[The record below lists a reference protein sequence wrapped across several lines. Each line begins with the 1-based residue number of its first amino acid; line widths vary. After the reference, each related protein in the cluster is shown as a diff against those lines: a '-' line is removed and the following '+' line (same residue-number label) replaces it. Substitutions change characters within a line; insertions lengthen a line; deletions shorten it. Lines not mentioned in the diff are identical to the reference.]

1 MGWGSKDVY
10 YDASEFGLEKV
21 LEINE
26 KDLAYEFDMFVVW
39 KKDDVYYWA
48 SDSGC
53 SCPSP
58 FENYTSV
65 EMLEHG
71 PKERARDAAIEY
83 VRELEKRAR
92 TYAYSGGADMTVDEV
107 RRALA

>member
-1 MGWGSKDVY
+1 MGYYDENVY
-10 YDASEFGLEKV
+10 YHPDKFGLEEV

-26 KDLAYEFDMFVVW
+26 KDLSYEFDMFVVW

-53 SCPSP
+53 SCPAP
-58 FENYTSV
+58 FEDHDGLAS
-65 EMLEHG
+65 LEHG

-83 VRELEKRAR
+83 IRELEKRAR
-92 TYAYSGGADMTVDEV
+92 TYAYSGGADKTVDEV